1 MATVLTLFAQYGWS
15 PEKIYRSSAQ
25 TGIENGIQPVIRV
38 IFCKRPEQLVVCES
52 SGTSSAESSKG
63 STPSIARRGLGSF
76 KDYMTRLIVD
86 SGLTDSG
93 SSSSNHIDTKPG
105 AVAPPVTA
113 SDLGELI
120 EGADDELIELMQEFD
135 IPLSLLQIH

>member
-1 MATVLTLFAQYGWS
+1 
-15 PEKIYRSSAQ
+15 
-25 TGIENGIQPVIRV
+25 
-38 IFCKRPEQLVVCES
+38 
-52 SGTSSAESSKG
+52 
-63 STPSIARRGLGSF
+63 
-76 KDYMTRLIVD
+76 MTRLIVD

-120 EGADDELIELMQEFD
+120 EGATMN
-135 IPLSLLQIH
+135 